1 MLTCGETTLIQ
12 EFSGCRN
19 AQIHRPNRYTS
30 DAVSLTKM
38 LKITSFTVEVVANN
52 NKSVA
57 KTKA

>member
-12 EFSGCRN
+12 EFSGWRN

-38 LKITSFTVEVVANN
+38 LKSTSFTLEVVTNN

-57 KTKA
+57 KSKA